1 MSGRRRDIRYQEA
14 KEDLGVEERVR
25 GSGVQEF
32 KSSGVQEDEEKDNAE
47 TLRAPRNAEK
57 AGTEEFG
64 AEMTEGPFGMTGGGR
79 RQLS

>member
-1 MSGRRRDIRYQEA
+1 MSERRRDISYQEA
-14 KEDLGVEERVR
+14 KEDLGVEEGVR
-25 GSGVQEF
+25 G
-32 KSSGVQEDEEKDNAE
+32 SGVQEDEEKDNAE
-47 TLRAPRNAEK
+47 TLRAPKNAEK